1 MATILLAGEDAAL
14 LEGLAQMFAAL
25 GHNAPVVRT
34 LAEARDVSRRL
45 SPLVTVVDRTLVGSD
60 HTLGIICAAGGAT
73 VLFGHADTPAGMLPA
88 SIRRAV
94 LADLT
99 LPLERNRLMALVERV
114 VSRAETVGRR
124 PRNTPP
130 ETPAHR

>member
-25 GHNAPVVRT
+25 GHNSTVVRT
-34 LAEARDVSRRL
+34 LSEARDVSRRV
-45 SPLVTVVDRTLVGSD
+45 SPLVAVVDRTLIGND
-60 HTLGIICAAGGAT
+60 HTLGITCAAGGAT

-88 SIRRAV
+88 QIRRAV

-99 LPLERNRLMALVERV
+99 LPLERNRLLALVEHV
-114 VSRAETVGRR
+114 VSRADTVGRR
-124 PRNTPP
+124 SRDTPP
-130 ETPAHR
+130 ETPALR